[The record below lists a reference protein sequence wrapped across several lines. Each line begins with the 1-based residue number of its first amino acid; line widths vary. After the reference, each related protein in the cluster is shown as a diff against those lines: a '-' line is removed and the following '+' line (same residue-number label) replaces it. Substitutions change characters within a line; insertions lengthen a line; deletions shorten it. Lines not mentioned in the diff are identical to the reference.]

1 MSGDVGPGRPG
12 GAAGDDFAAG
22 GGPGD
27 APGNDF
33 VGGGGGLADAP
44 GAPGDGLAGRG
55 GGGGRGGR
63 GGESAVWTR
72 VYGVEDTPLDLMTAR
87 FRRHRYAPHAHEE
100 YAIGVCVEGVEQIN
114 YRGAV
119 HRSGP
124 GTIVV
129 AEPHETHTGGPGI
142 PEGYAYRVF
151 YPSAA
156 LVGEDLPGPAPHF
169 PSLLVADPALAAEL
183 VAVHTHLTAGG
194 DAFEGE
200 TRVVEV
206 LRALVGRHAVHSRA
220 DRCGSPDAAR
230 VARAVRE
237 RLADELVRPPS
248 LSELSAGIGLSR
260 YQTLRAFRDV
270 VGLPPYAWLAQH
282 RVARAQALL
291 AQGMTPARAALAV
304 GFADQAHLGRW
315 FRRVLGVTPA
325 GYRSSVLRN
334 NVLDRSAPRG

>member
-1 MSGDVGPGRPG
+1 MSGEPD
-12 GAAGDDFAAG
+12 
-22 GGPGD
+22 
-27 APGNDF
+27 
-33 VGGGGGLADAP
+33 P
-44 GAPGDGLAGRG
+44 GARRAGRG
-55 GGGGRGGR
+55 GGDVLGPTAVDR
-63 GGESAVWTR
+63 AVWTR
-72 VYGVEDTPLDLMTAR
+72 VHGVQDAPLDLMTAR

-100 YAIGVCVEGVEQIN
+100 YAIGVCVEGIEQIN

-124 GTIVV
+124 GAVVV
-129 AEPHETHTGGPGI
+129 AEPGETHTGGPGI

-151 YPSAA
+151 YPSTT

-169 PSLLVADPALAAEL
+169 PSLIVADPALAAEM
-183 VAVHTHLTAGG
+183 VAVHVHLTTGG

-200 TRVVEV
+200 SRLVEV
-206 LRALVGRHAVHSRA
+206 LRALVGRHAVREQA
-220 DRCGSPDAAR
+220 RRRTSPDAAR

-237 RLADELVRPPS
+237 RLADQLVEPPS
-248 LSELSAGIGLSR
+248 LSELAAGIGLSR

-270 VGLPPYAWLAQH
+270 AGLPPYAWLAQH
-282 RVARAQALL
+282 RVARAQELL
-291 AQGMTPARAALAV
+291 ARGMTPAGAALAV

-325 GYRSSVLRN
+325 GYRSSVLRDSVLRN

>member
-1 MSGDVGPGRPG
+1 M
-12 GAAGDDFAAG
+12 
-22 GGPGD
+22 
-27 APGNDF
+27 
-33 VGGGGGLADAP
+33 
-44 GAPGDGLAGRG
+44 
-55 GGGGRGGR
+55 
-63 GGESAVWTR
+63 WTR

-100 YAIGVCVEGVEQIN
+100 YAIGVCIEGVEQIG

-129 AEPHETHTGGPGI
+129 AEPGETHTGGPGI

-169 PSLLVADPALAAEL
+169 PSLLVADPGLAAEM
-183 VAVHTHLTAGG
+183 VAVHVHLTAGG

-200 TRVVEV
+200 SRVVEA
-206 LRALVGRHAVHSRA
+206 LRALVGRYAIRNPA
-220 DRCGSPDAAR
+220 DRHGSPDAAR

-237 RLADELVRPPS
+237 RLADQLVRPPS

-260 YQTLRAFRDV
+260 YQTLRAFRDE

-282 RVARAQALL
+282 RVARAKVLL
-291 AQGMTPARAALAV
+291 AAGRTPAEAALAV

-325 GYRSSVLRN
+325 GYRTSVLRDNGSTPPRN